1 MDGVLNIYKPIGITS
16 FDVIRNIRK
25 ICNTSKIGHT
35 GTLDPLATGVL
46 PICIGK
52 ATKVVE
58 LIMNDYKVYKAE
70 LKLGIITDTYDR
82 EGKILEVN
90 NVNVQR
96 EQVEDCIRSFV
107 GTILQVPPM
116 YSAIKVNGK
125 KLYELARQ
133 GIEIPRD
140 PRSITI
146 YEIDILDINIP
157 FVTFEVKCS
166 KGTYIRSLCYDIGNK
181 LGCGGTMWNLER
193 IQSGNFTKD
202 TSVEVNNLNTDNLME
217 HLIPLDKVFDNYTS
231 IVVDNKV
238 EKLLINGVRVSNK
251 NLLNGIDQNK
261 MYRIYNQDN
270 MFLGLGS
277 RNEDG
282 FKIEKLLL

>member
-1 MDGVLNIYKPIGITS
+1 MDGVLNVYKPIGISS
-16 FDVIRNIRK
+16 FDVIRTIRK

-96 EQVEDCIRSFV
+96 EEVEDCIRSFV

-140 PRSITI
+140 SRSITI

-157 FVTFEVKCS
+157 FITFEVKCS

-193 IQSGNFTKD
+193 IQSGNFTKN

-231 IVVDNKV
+231 IVVDTKV

-277 RNEDG
+277 RNEAG